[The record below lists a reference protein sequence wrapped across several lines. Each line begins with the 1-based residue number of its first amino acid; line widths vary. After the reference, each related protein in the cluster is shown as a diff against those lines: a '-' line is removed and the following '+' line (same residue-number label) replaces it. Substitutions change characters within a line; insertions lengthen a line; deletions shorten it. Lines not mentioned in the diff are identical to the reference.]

1 MRAPKI
7 RRRGGGEKLRRGIY
21 IIPSLFTVA
30 NMFCGFL
37 SMAYSGRGRMETAA
51 VLILVAGLADVLD
64 GRIAR
69 LTGTTSSFGEAY
81 DSLAD
86 VISFGA
92 APALLAFHWGLWEV
106 PRVGMACAFLFLVAG
121 SIRLARFST
130 GGHDLS
136 RFQGLPIPAG
146 AGAIALFVLISPEPV
161 MHPAFIPVVAGFV
174 IAVALLMVSNL
185 PYRSFKDLN
194 LKRQWPAPTLFAIAL
209 VFSLITLTPHTLS
222 ILLAIYI
229 LSAPVMV
236 LTGRLRNGRR
246 GNPAAASPPSTGS
259 EEAHVPHTD
268 TD

>member
-1 MRAPKI
+1 MRPPRI
-7 RRRGGGEKLRRGIY
+7 RRRGSGTKLRRGIY

-37 SMAYSGRGRMETAA
+37 SMAYSSRGRMETAA
-51 VLILVAGLADVLD
+51 LFILAAGFADVLD

-69 LTGTTSSFGEAY
+69 LTGTTSSFGESY

-106 PRVGMACAFLFLVAG
+106 PRIGMACAFLFLAAG

-130 GGHDLS
+130 NGHDMS

-146 AGAIALFVLISPEPV
+146 AGAITMLVLVSPEPV
-161 MHPAFIPVVAGFV
+161 MHPAFIPVVVCFV
-174 IAVALLMVSNL
+174 VAVALLMVSNL
-185 PYRSFKDLN
+185 PYRSFKDMN
-194 LKRQWPAPTLFAIAL
+194 LKRQWPAPTLFAIAV
-209 VFSLITLTPHTLS
+209 VFSLVTLDPRILS
-222 ILLAIYI
+222 ILLAVYI

-236 LTGRLRNGRR
+236 LSGRLRKSSQRTAPVTPR
-246 GNPAAASPPSTGS
+246 QRTEFEEDHESSTD
-259 EEAHVPHTD
+259 PD
-268 TD
+268 